1 MKLDFKSCNKTDNNK
16 AIEYYPTE
24 IQASGKEYILF
35 GENNNMPNIYY
46 NAFSDCS
53 ILQSII
59 NTVSDYVF
67 GNSFENDLVINRKAE
82 KLSCIVKKCI
92 LDYMIFGSFAL
103 NVIRNKKGEIAE
115 LNYIDVR
122 FLRLNAN
129 TTNCYVASN
138 WGKYTKN
145 IKKYEVFNPYLT
157 QPNSIFY
164 YKNPK
169 SRGVYGLPI
178 WSSTLREV
186 LTLIEASK
194 LNYNSVSN
202 QFTPTTLISFTN
214 GTPSEDVQDKIESLI
229 HEKFTGS
236 NGNNILLSW
245 CEDREHAPELNTF
258 NAPDYTERYTK
269 VIESCK
275 SNILVAFRCSSQ
287 LVGLLE
293 GQTAF
298 NDIEFTN
305 AFTLFKSTVIIPIQQ
320 EIEQAFSTVGFD
332 FTLSEF
338 KVNFVDNGKQVIV

>member
-82 KLSCIVKKCI
+82 KLSCILKKCI

-122 FLRLNAN
+122 YLRLNADS
-129 TTNCYVASN
+129 TNCYVASN

-202 QFTPTTLISFTN
+202 QFTPTTLISFAN
-214 GTPSEDVQDKIESLI
+214 GTPSEDIQTKIENLI

-236 NGNNILLSW
+236 DGNNILLSW
-245 CEDREHAPELNTF
+245 SEDRDHAPELQTF

-275 SNILVAFRCSSQ
+275 NNILVAFRCSSQ

-298 NDIEFTN
+298 NDVEFTN
-305 AFTLFKSTVIIPIQQ
+305 AFALFKTTVISGFQRD
-320 EIEQAFSTVGFD
+320 IEQAFSTVGFD
-332 FTLSEF
+332 FKLSEF
-338 KVNFVDNGKQVIV
+338 LVNFVDNGKQVIV